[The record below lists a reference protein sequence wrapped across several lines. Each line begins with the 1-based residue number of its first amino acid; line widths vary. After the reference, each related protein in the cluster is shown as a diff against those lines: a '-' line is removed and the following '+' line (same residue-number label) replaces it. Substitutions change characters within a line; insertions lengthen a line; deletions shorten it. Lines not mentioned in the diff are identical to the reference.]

1 MDASVHRSLAAG
13 LDSLGKQSQGR
24 PQSHCDHPRRCACAQ
39 LVPSRCPPEEDRL
52 SVSKSLI
59 ELNGQ
64 SGEAGARGTASGW
77 QSSQQLTHLLGGM
90 ALGAAKASRDSC
102 FSPLGFGQAHSPIGV
117 ARGLERVRGH
127 VGDGHGVPG
136 RARCGRRRRR
146 RDLASGRNAPAPRA
160 HGRPRYEDHSV
171 RRPGHP

>member
-1 MDASVHRSLAAG
+1 VNLLVRLN
-13 LDSLGKQSQGR
+13 LGDR
-24 PQSHCDHPRRCACAQ
+24 NACPIA
-39 LVPSRCPPEEDRL
+39 DRL

-90 ALGAAKASRDSC
+90 ALGAVKASCDSC
-102 FSPLGFGQAHSPIGV
+102 FGPLGFGQARSPSGV

-146 RDLASGRNAPAPRA
+146 RDLASGRMRLRRERTGDPDTKIAACEGPGTRDGVPRTWVV
-160 HGRPRYEDHSV
+160 GRLVLEQRERLLSAGC
-171 RRPGHP
+171 RPS